1 MFKLVITLADGT
13 LIRRTFATL
22 AERDRA
28 IAEARED
35 FAGDVE
41 FVEVRMA
48 A

>member
-1 MFKLVITLADGT
+1 MFKLIVTLADGT
-13 LIRRTFATL
+13 LVRKSFATL

-28 IAEARED
+28 IAEIRED